1 MRVVFFNRSFY
12 PDVTATGQLLTELCQ
27 GLVKDY
33 GWEVTVVAGRAMVV
47 GDPHERRGFIGL
59 FKRESFCG
67 IEVLRVNN
75 TTFEQSIFLGRILN
89 YFSYFVLAFFAS
101 FFIKKID
108 LVVTLTDPP
117 IVVLLG
123 LWVCRCKGVPL
134 VISIRDLFPEAAR
147 GLQGVQNRLMDFIL
161 EKINQLCFSRAT
173 SLVAL
178 GKSMRSRLVEK
189 GIQENKITIIPD
201 WANTEEIF
209 PIDKRNEFS
218 LRYGLADYFVVM
230 YAGNIGVSCGLE
242 FVMPVAEQLRSF
254 EDIVFVFVGEGI
266 MKKRLQNI
274 AQQVK
279 LENVRF
285 FPYQRR
291 ALLPQVFSTADCFLL
306 TLKNGLSGYSIPSKI
321 YSILASGRPYIACVD
336 NDSDISEITER
347 FQCGVLC
354 PSYDS
359 SQLKDK
365 IIYLYRQKDLRVKMG
380 LNARQASYLFDLR
393 KGVKKYHELFQRLLN
408 S

>member
-1 MRVVFFNRSFY
+1 
-12 PDVTATGQLLTELCQ
+12 
-27 GLVKDY
+27 
-33 GWEVTVVAGRAMVV
+33 
-47 GDPHERRGFIGL
+47 
-59 FKRESFCG
+59 
-67 IEVLRVNN
+67 
-75 TTFEQSIFLGRILN
+75 
-89 YFSYFVLAFFAS
+89 
-101 FFIKKID
+101 
-108 LVVTLTDPP
+108 
-117 IVVLLG
+117 
-123 LWVCRCKGVPL
+123 
-134 VISIRDLFPEAAR
+134 
-147 GLQGVQNRLMDFIL
+147 
-161 EKINQLCFSRAT
+161 
-173 SLVAL
+173 
-178 GKSMRSRLVEK
+178 
-189 GIQENKITIIPD
+189 
-201 WANTEEIF
+201 
-209 PIDKRNEFS
+209 
-218 LRYGLADYFVVM
+218 
-230 YAGNIGVSCGLE
+230 
-242 FVMPVAEQLRSF
+242 MPVADQLRSF
-254 EDIVFVFVGEGI
+254 KDIVFVFVGEGI
-266 MKKRLQNI
+266 MKKRLQYI